1 MTRRIISLVFLLA
14 LVGTYAAP
22 LAEAVASTQ
31 VMDCCRNGMC
41 PLPKKDAP
49 KRAQHEKMLMCDKDK
64 HSDSSNSNCQASP
77 CSMQEKNVLG
87 VSAYLQA
94 NPARILFASVTTF
107 NVTSVTQ
114 LFISVS
120 QLPETPPPRS

>member
-1 MTRRIISLVFLLA
+1 
-14 LVGTYAAP
+14 
-22 LAEAVASTQ
+22 
-31 VMDCCRNGMC
+31 
-41 PLPKKDAP
+41 
-49 KRAQHEKMLMCDKDK
+49 
-64 HSDSSNSNCQASP
+64 
-77 CSMQEKNVLG
+77 MQEKNVLG